1 MVQARWNG
9 ATIAESDSTI
19 LIEGNH
25 YFPPEAVKREFLE
38 ATSETSFCP
47 WKGTASYFTISVNG
61 ALNPNAAWTYPN
73 PKPEAESIR
82 NYVAFWRGV
91 DVS

>member
-9 ATIAESDSTI
+9 ATIAESDATI

-25 YFPPEAVKREFLE
+25 YFPPEAINRDFLE

-47 WKGTASYFTISVNG
+47 WKGTARYFTISVSG
-61 ALNPNAAWTYPN
+61 ALNPNAAWTYPD
-73 PKPEAESIR
+73 PAPEADRIR
-82 NYVAFWRGV
+82 DYVAFWKGV
-91 DVS
+91 DVG